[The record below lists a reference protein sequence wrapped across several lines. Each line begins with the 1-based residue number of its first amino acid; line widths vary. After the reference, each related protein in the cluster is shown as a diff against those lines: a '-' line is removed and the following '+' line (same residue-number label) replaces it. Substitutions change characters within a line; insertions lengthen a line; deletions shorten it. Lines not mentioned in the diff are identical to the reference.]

1 MTHIVDAGRMRR
13 RQGPCDA
20 PADLV
25 PDDAGARTAALAIS
39 ASSSAETSPIK
50 AMALRA
56 KPFNR

>member
-1 MTHIVDAGRMRR
+1 M
-13 RQGPCDA
+13 QCDA
-20 PADLV
+20 PADRL
-25 PDDAGARTAALAIS
+25 PDDAGARTTALAIS